1 MSRRPNALFLP
12 LLLLLSAM
20 PDTMAAPVLKE
31 LFVDR
36 YGVTK
41 GEAQIFMAINLV
53 GALAAVPLLVWGRRR
68 VGAVTLLVVG
78 SLADAALLGALAAPV
93 GFGASLALRAVEGV
107 TDVVVF
113 AALFDLVRR
122 ASGAHAARG
131 LGYASTPLLLGLGVG
146 AVVGG
151 IAAQRVA
158 PGGADGSSGSGA
170 DVAMAVFGVAALSCV
185 LVAFG
190 AFVARRQLGAVAV
203 MEPEASPLASSG
215 DTHAVRVAHGP
226 FDDRPRPLSWSCGM
240 AFADRATGGLITG
253 TLPLALAGFLG
264 YSKGQRGWLIGLPLL
279 LMALGTGPA
288 GALCDR
294 LGSLRVRLVAG
305 VAYAVAF
312 ALVPFAA
319 ANQATLA
326 VAMFAVGISGAALFS
341 SSLAIAAESG
351 GAAVAIGSYRAA
363 GDLGFFAGTALS
375 IVLLA
380 ALGGDGEPGYGDYAA
395 IIVGFGVVHLLTTAG
410 IAARAWQLARRIS

>member
-1 MSRRPNALFLP
+1 
-12 LLLLLSAM
+12 
-20 PDTMAAPVLKE
+20 
-31 LFVDR
+31 
-36 YGVTK
+36 
-41 GEAQIFMAINLV
+41 
-53 GALAAVPLLVWGRRR
+53 
-68 VGAVTLLVVG
+68 
-78 SLADAALLGALAAPV
+78 
-93 GFGASLALRAVEGV
+93 
-107 TDVVVF
+107 
-113 AALFDLVRR
+113 
-122 ASGAHAARG
+122 
-131 LGYASTPLLLGLGVG
+131 
-146 AVVGG
+146 
-151 IAAQRVA
+151 
-158 PGGADGSSGSGA
+158 
-170 DVAMAVFGVAALSCV
+170 
-185 LVAFG
+185 
-190 AFVARRQLGAVAV
+190 
-203 MEPEASPLASSG
+203 
-215 DTHAVRVAHGP
+215 
-226 FDDRPRPLSWSCGM
+226 M

-395 IIVGFGVVHLLTTAG
+395 IIVGFGVVHLLSTAG